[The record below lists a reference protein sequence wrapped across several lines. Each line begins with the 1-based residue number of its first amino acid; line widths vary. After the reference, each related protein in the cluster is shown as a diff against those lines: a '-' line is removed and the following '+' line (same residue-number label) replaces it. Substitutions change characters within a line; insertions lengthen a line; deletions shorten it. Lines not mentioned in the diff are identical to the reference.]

1 MSENILV
8 ADSGATKTEWIL
20 LSNGKKKTIIT
31 QGLSPFFLTTPQ
43 IIDIL
48 NKELWKKLNNIDV
61 HQIYFFGTGCSNA
74 ENNKIVALAFKK
86 QYPRAKVQVDH
97 DMMGAAKSLCHTS
110 KGVACILGTG
120 SSACFYDG
128 KKITK
133 SRTGLGYALGDE
145 GSGSYLGRKVI
156 QHYLYETFDADLHAT
171 FEHQYKLTRKDIL
184 DKVYKEPFPQR
195 YMASF
200 THFLSENRGNYMIEN
215 ILEDGINDFFFKH
228 IIKFNESWK
237 HKIHFVGGIAHTFKD
252 VVKDL
257 CFNYGLQLGTIH
269 KRPMDGLIK
278 LYQK

>member
-1 MSENILV
+1 MSQNILV
-8 ADSGATKTEWIL
+8 ADSGATKTEWSL
-20 LSNGKKKTIIT
+20 LSNGKKKTVIT
-31 QGLSPFFLTTPQ
+31 QGLSPFFLNTTQ

-48 NKELWKKLNNIDV
+48 DKELWKKLKEVPI
-61 HQIYFFGTGCSNA
+61 QEIYFFGTGCSNT
-74 ENNKIVALAFKK
+74 ENNKIVAKALKN
-86 QYPRAKVQVDH
+86 QYPKATIQVDH
-97 DMMGAAKSLCHTS
+97 DMMGAAKSLCHSS

-133 SRTGLGYALGDE
+133 NRTGLGYALGDE

-237 HKIHFVGGIAHTFKD
+237 YPIHFVGGIAYTFKD
-252 VVKDL
+252 IVKDL
-257 CFNYGLQLGTIH
+257 CYNYGLQLGTIH